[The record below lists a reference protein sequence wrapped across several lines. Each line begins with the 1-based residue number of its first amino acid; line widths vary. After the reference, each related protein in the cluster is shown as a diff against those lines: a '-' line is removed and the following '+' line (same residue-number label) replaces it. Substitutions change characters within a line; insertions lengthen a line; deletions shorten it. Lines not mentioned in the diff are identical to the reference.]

1 MPDRLFLPLNT
12 DRYDMFFNGSKT
24 WEIRGESNRFNID
37 TVRTGRAV
45 EIRKGYQK
53 KGALWG
59 KIGRIQITSDIF
71 NLSKW
76 IYDAAIPTSDRQLL
90 NQIRQ
95 YNYKYDKFI
104 VFEVIL
110 DETR

>member
-12 DRYDMFFNGSKT
+12 EWYDMFRNGSKT
-24 WEIRGESNRFNID
+24 WEIRGESNRFNIN

-59 KIGRIQITSDIF
+59 KVGKIQITSDI
-71 NLSKW
+71 SKLNKN
-76 IYDAAIPTSDRQLL
+76 IYDAAIPTSNHQLIK
-90 NQIRQ
+90 QIEA
-95 YNYKYDKFI
+95 YNCKYDKFI